1 MTVKDKRYSKVK
13 EDETLATLIHLDGE
27 ILRKGR
33 KMNQKVLHIG
43 IISYEDYKKRSLAIA
58 RGKYR
63 PQPDE
68 PKIWFES
75 LQSMAQILSNE
86 NQLLLKTILE
96 RKPESLKELEAAT
109 GRSSSNLSRTL
120 KTMARYGI
128 VKMEKVRRNIKP
140 VVEAT
145 DFTVQFGLYAN
156 GRHENGV
163 SAARN

>member
-1 MTVKDKRYSKVK
+1 MS
-13 EDETLATLIHLDGE
+13 
-27 ILRKGR
+27 
-33 KMNQKVLHIG
+33 QKVLHIG
-43 IISYEDYKKRSLAIA
+43 IISYEDHKKRTMAIS
-58 RGKYR
+58 RGEYR

-75 LQSMAQILSNE
+75 LQSMAQVLSNE

-96 RKPESLKELEAAT
+96 RKPDSLKELEAVT

-140 VVEAT
+140 IVEAT
-145 DFTVQFGLYAN
+145 DFTVQFGLYA
-156 GRHENGV
+156 GGHPENAV
-163 SAARN
+163 NAIRR